1 MSGNEK
7 ESSLVKNDKAKASI
21 WDNFRLKKENGKVLH
36 NFAICVHCNEPV
48 KPAGGTSNLSSHM
61 RRHHGHLRA
70 EQAVQGSSV
79 SSKISSEM
87 EKTVKSTQPTLSL
100 LMGCQTKYGS
110 KSPRALSITNQIARL
125 IIKDLRPYSM
135 VEGLEFVKLIKL
147 LSQVALTTD
156 GWTSRS
162 TESYVTITC
171 VYIDNDWAL
180 QNFILQTRCLPENHT
195 GENLARVLKEA
206 VEEWNLPNDPP
217 PAVVS
222 DNASNM
228 EKAAALFEAEV
239 HIGCYA
245 HTLNLAAQKSLKVK
259 QVSHILAR
267 MRRIV
272 SFFHRSS
279 IAASKLKL
287 QAEILNLPAKK
298 LIIDVQ
304 TRWNS
309 AYDMLDR
316 FLEMQCAVAS
326 VLRMKEVAKFRD
338 KEINSFSDD
347 DISLAEQVMECLK
360 PLKTVTTSLC
370 SEGMPTL
377 SIIMPI
383 HHTILKMMEGK
394 VDDSAPVK
402 VMKNTIREDLQ
413 NRYQKQKD
421 FLKVASFLDPRF
433 KSLPFLESE
442 DEKEEVY
449 SCVTEM
455 LLKLPEMQGYVKVK
469 KEPTD
474 DALPSLPQ
482 MNTEMNDSIA
492 TQGDVQIMDSNN
504 NGPEKKK
511 LKKDNLA
518 SLFSDVYVVSYTE
531 STEKTRHQKTNEN
544 VEVYKSLAPIQFDC
558 DPLLWWKV
566 HENKCPLVAR
576 LARSILCIPATS
588 VASERVF
595 FNSRGYCNCSTSI
608 VETLAC

>member
-1 MSGNEK
+1 MRRDIFVYNTYSGTFFKIPVRVQYFTLQSYRSLKMSGNEK
-7 ESSLVKNDKAKASI
+7 ESSLVKNDKAKVSI

-70 EQAVQGSSV
+70 EQAAQGSSV
-79 SSKISSEM
+79 SSKTSSEM
-87 EKTVKSTQPTLSL
+87 EK
-100 LMGCQTKYGS
+100 
-110 KSPRALSITNQIARL
+110 R
-125 IIKDLRPYSM
+125 
-135 VEGLEFVKLIKL
+135 
-147 LSQVALTTD
+147 VALTTD

-171 VYIDNDWAL
+171 VCIDNDWAL

-217 PAVVS
+217 PAVVN

-228 EKAAALFEAEV
+228 EKAAALFDGEV

-279 IAASKLKL
+279 VAASKLKL

-316 FLEMQCAVAS
+316 FLEMQCAVMS

-360 PLKTVTTSLC
+360 PMKTLTTSLC
-370 SEGMPTL
+370 SEAMPTL

-402 VMKNTIREDLQ
+402 MI
-413 NRYQKQKD
+413 
-421 FLKVASFLDPRF
+421 
-433 KSLPFLESE
+433 
-442 DEKEEVY
+442 
-449 SCVTEM
+449 
-455 LLKLPEMQGYVKVK
+455 K
-469 KEPTD
+469 K
-474 DALPSLPQ
+474 
-482 MNTEMNDSIA
+482 
-492 TQGDVQIMDSNN
+492 
-504 NGPEKKK
+504 
-511 LKKDNLA
+511 
-518 SLFSDVYVVSYTE
+518 
-531 STEKTRHQKTNEN
+531 
-544 VEVYKSLAPIQFDC
+544 IQ
-558 DPLLWWKV
+558 
-566 HENKCPLVAR
+566 
-576 LARSILCIPATS
+576 
-588 VASERVF
+588 
-595 FNSRGYCNCSTSI
+595 
-608 VETLAC
+608 